1 MRDGI
6 KQGELLRLD
15 RADLIAGG
23 WAILRPME
31 FHPKALLVT
40 AVFLGLLWF
49 TLERGFGFLTLATS
63 VAIALEAV
71 LGWGFWRSIPEERFS
86 WFRRHA

>member
-1 MRDGI
+1 
-6 KQGELLRLD
+6 
-15 RADLIAGG
+15 
-23 WAILRPME
+23 ME